1 MSPAQCAQFERMLE
15 EQPDGPLSA
24 VASAHIEN
32 CEDCRI
38 LWSDIE
44 AIRTAGIEWGSEE
57 VEPPEYLW
65 ASLRQRLESEG
76 LIREGLIRE
85 GLIRER
91 SAQRGWLS
99 AWFGVTPRWTLAGAG
114 LSLVLIAAMLAGYHI
129 SESNSAAVLPM
140 RLTRAAVRPKLVAS
154 DLGKTLDGDLK
165 RVFDS
170 LPEANP
176 VLASSLREN
185 LGIVDNLIA
194 VCEQSVRE
202 QPNDPLARDYLYGAY
217 EQKAVLLATA
227 TDRSAL
233 EGQ

>member
-1 MSPAQCAQFERMLE
+1 MSPIQCAQFDRILE
-15 EQPDGPLSA
+15 EQPDAPLSA
-24 VASAHIEN
+24 AASAHMN
-32 CEDCRI
+32 DCDDCRV
-38 LWSDIE
+38 LWSE
-44 AIRTAGIEWGSEE
+44 LGVIRRAGVEWGSEE

-65 ASLRQRLESEG
+65 TSLRQQLESEG
-76 LIREGLIRE
+76 LIRERLT
-85 GLIRER
+85 
-91 SAQRGWLS
+91 QQGWFS
-99 AWFGVTPRWTLAGAG
+99 GWFGAAPRWALAGAF
-114 LSLVLIAAMLAGYHI
+114 LSLLLIAAMLAGYQVN
-129 SESNSAAVLPM
+129 EPNAAAVLPV
-140 RLTRAAVRPKLVAS
+140 RLSISAVPMVAS

-170 LPEANP
+170 LPEGNP

-194 VCEQSVRE
+194 VCEKSVRE
-202 QPNDPLARDYLYGAY
+202 QPDDPMARDYLYGAY

>member
-1 MSPAQCAQFERMLE
+1 MSPIQCAQFEQMLE

-24 VASAHIEN
+24 GAAAHLQG
-32 CEDCRI
+32 CVDCRV

-44 AIRTAGIEWGSEE
+44 AIRSAGLEWGKEE

-65 ASLRQRLESEG
+65 SSLRRQLESEG
-76 LIREGLIRE
+76 LIRA
-85 GLIRER
+85 R
-91 SAQRGWLS
+91 STQRGWFS
-99 AWFGVTPRWTLAGAG
+99 AWLGAAPRWTLAGASV
-114 LSLVLIAAMLAGYHI
+114 SLLLIAAMMANYHQM
-129 SESNSAAVLPM
+129 SERKSAAVLPARM
-140 RLTRAAVRPKLVAS
+140 SISAATPKLVAA
-154 DLGKTLDGDLK
+154 DLGKTLDGDVK

-170 LPEANP
+170 LPEGNP
-176 VLASSLREN
+176 GLASSLREN

-194 VCEQSVRE
+194 DCEKSVRE
-202 QPNDPLARDYLYGAY
+202 QPDDAMARDYLYGAY

>member
-1 MSPAQCAQFERMLE
+1 MSPTQCGQFERMLE

-24 VASAHIEN
+24 EASAHMN
-32 CEDCRI
+32 GCDDCRV

-44 AIRTAGIEWGSEE
+44 AIRAAGMEWGSEE
-57 VEPPEYLW
+57 VEPPAYLW

-76 LIREGLIRE
+76 LIRERA
-85 GLIRER
+85 
-91 SAQRGWLS
+91 AQRGWLS
-99 AWFGVTPRWTLAGAG
+99 AWFGSAPRWALAGASV
-114 LSLVLIAAMLAGYHI
+114 SLLLIAAMVASYQVNEPNVAG
-129 SESNSAAVLPM
+129 VLPM
-140 RLTRAAVRPKLVAS
+140 RLSISAARPKLVAS
-154 DLGKTLDGDLK
+154 DLATTLDGDLK

-170 LPEANP
+170 LPEGNP

-194 VCEQSVRE
+194 VCEKSVRE
-202 QPNDPLARDYLYGAY
+202 QPDDAMARDYLYGAY

-227 TDRSAL
+227 TDRSFL

>member
-1 MSPAQCAQFERMLE
+1 MSPTQCGQIERMLE

-24 VASAHIEN
+24 AASAHMKG
-32 CEDCRI
+32 CEDCRV

-44 AIRTAGIEWGSEE
+44 AIRAAGLEWGSEE
-57 VEPPEYLW
+57 VEPPAYLW

-76 LIREGLIRE
+76 LIREGA
-85 GLIRER
+85 
-91 SAQRGWLS
+91 AQRGWLS
-99 AWFGVTPRWTLAGAG
+99 AWFGTAPRWALAGASV
-114 LSLVLIAAMLAGYHI
+114 SLLLLAAMMASYQVNGPNEA
-129 SESNSAAVLPM
+129 SVLPM
-140 RLTRAAVRPKLVAS
+140 RLGISAARPKLVAS
-154 DLGKTLDGDLK
+154 DLAKTLDGDWK

-170 LPEANP
+170 LPEGNP
-176 VLASSLREN
+176 VLTSSLREN

-194 VCEQSVRE
+194 VCEKSVRE
-202 QPNDPLARDYLYGAY
+202 QPDDPMARAYLYGAY

>member
-1 MSPAQCAQFERMLE
+1 MSPTQCAQFERVLE
-15 EQPDGPLSA
+15 EQPDAPLSA
-24 VASAHIEN
+24 AASAHMN
-32 CEDCRI
+32 GCDDCRL
-38 LWSDIE
+38 LWSELE
-44 AIRTAGIEWGSEE
+44 AIRTAGMELGSEE

-65 ASLRQRLESEG
+65 TSLRQQLES
-76 LIREGLIRE
+76 E

-91 SAQRGWLS
+91 SAQQGWLS
-99 AWFGVTPRWTLAGAG
+99 GWFGAAPRWALAGAF
-114 LSLVLIAAMLAGYHI
+114 LSLLLIAAMLAGYQVN
-129 SESNSAAVLPM
+129 EPNAAAVLPV
-140 RLTRAAVRPKLVAS
+140 RLSISAARPRLVAS

-170 LPEANP
+170 LPEGNP
-176 VLASSLREN
+176 VLVSSLREN

-194 VCEQSVRE
+194 VCEKSVRE
-202 QPNDPLARDYLYGAY
+202 QPDDPMARDYLYGAY